1 MAFWERLIEH
11 LSKIAPVGCRATL
24 PGYIEELKA
33 MRDAEIHSWTSL
45 NCIPEIN
52 MANVHRHQR
61 VRNLYELVA

>member
-1 MAFWERLIEH
+1 MIEH
-11 LSKIAPVGCRATL
+11 LSKIAPVGCRTTL

-33 MRDAEIHSWTSL
+33 MRDAEIRSWTSL
-45 NCIPEIN
+45 NCMPEIN